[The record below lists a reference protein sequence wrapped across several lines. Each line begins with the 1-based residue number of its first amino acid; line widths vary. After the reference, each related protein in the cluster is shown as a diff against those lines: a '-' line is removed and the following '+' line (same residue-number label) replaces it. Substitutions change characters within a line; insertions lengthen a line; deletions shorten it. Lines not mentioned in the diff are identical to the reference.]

1 MDSLAVATAVTLAD
15 PEELDDLTPAASFVT
30 DLDAVVLTLAA
41 WVACPL
47 TDDLAFDTCALDLAA
62 DCTAVD
68 DWNDVDFFNR
78 PLAVVLSS
86 STRLEVVLLLPDLA
100 STFCRR
106 C

>member
-1 MDSLAVATAVTLAD
+1 MVSLAVAAAVTLA
-15 PEELDDLTPAASFVT
+15 EELDDLTPAASFVT
-30 DLDAVVLTLAA
+30 DFDAVVLALAA
-41 WVACPL
+41 V

-62 DCTAVD
+62 DCAAVD
-68 DWNDVDFFNR
+68 DWDDVDFFNR

-86 STRLEVVLLLPDLA
+86 SARLEVVLRLPDLA